1 MAAKCPP
8 IAAWGSGWVE
18 QAHTYFL
25 NRADQFYG
33 MISQNLA
40 VLDDITPTSVPFN
53 IHFNAP
59 SNLTTFVRPLTPDLK
74 DSDFAVQPVGTVSAP
89 PSFVPNALIPAA
101 PPPDSHLA
109 PPTLQFAPRPDTPQV
124 SVPALPPD
132 PAPLSFPT
140 TPNYTLPPVPTFEQ
154 LNLPA
159 LPVIT
164 LPDFTATLPT
174 LIEPPFNEDWHFTPT
189 AYSST
194 LKDLLYNTIEGM
206 LKVNKTAL
214 PEAIEAAIFQKGRSR
229 QEMETRREVDSALTE
244 FAGRGFNLP
253 NGLLMAQ
260 IRAIRQRG
268 QDRIAEYNREAVIKQ
283 YEETLQNLRL
293 ALAQGAALEGVYIN
307 LHIEHERFGL
317 EAARHLRESA
327 MAVLQYRLTVFQ
339 ARMEGY
345 KIQAQVLEQ
354 RIRAELAKV
363 ELFRAQ
369 LEGEKVRGEI
379 NEQRVKLYSEQL
391 RSIGVLA
398 DIYKTQV
405 DAVKVQADTQRLV
418 FERYKTAMDGYD
430 SRWRAY
436 AAQMQGY
443 GASISAETARVDIF
457 KAMNEAHAKR
467 VDAWHSG
474 EQIKLE
480 HERLRIQQFGQQ
492 LQAWQGHIALRSS
505 DIELE
510 KTRLGAVSTLAGA
523 KTQLFGAQATL
534 AQAESAAH
542 DRSFELALASARAG
556 LEADIKKV
564 ELHLQQAKTLV
575 DQLISINET
584 KAKIGAQMISSAY
597 SAVNYSA
604 GISSSSSQSQN
615 CSTSFS
621 FNGDIGEA

>member
-1 MAAKCPP
+1 MAAKCPT
-8 IAAWGSGWVE
+8 IAAWGSGWIE
-18 QAHTYFL
+18 QAHTYYL

-40 VLDDITPTSVPFN
+40 VLDDIVPKQVPFN
-53 IHFNAP
+53 FHFNAP
-59 SNLTTFVRPLTPDLK
+59 QALTTFVRPLTPNLK
-74 DSDFAVQPVGTVSAP
+74 EGDFALQPVGKVSAP
-89 PSFVPNALIPAA
+89 PAFVANPITPAAA
-101 PPPDSHLA
+101 PPDTHLA
-109 PPTLQFAPRPDTPQV
+109 PPTLTFIPKPDKPNVT
-124 SVPALPPD
+124 VPALPPD
-132 PAPLSFPT
+132 PAPLQFPT
-140 TPNYTLPPVPTFEQ
+140 APNYTLPPVPTFEQ
-154 LNLPA
+154 LQLPA
-159 LPVIT
+159 LPVIS
-164 LPDFTATLPT
+164 LPEFTATLPT
-174 LIEPPFNEDWHFTPT
+174 LIEPPFNEDWTFTPT
-189 AYSST
+189 AYTST
-194 LKDLLYNTIEGM
+194 LKDLLYQTIEGM
-206 LKVNKTAL
+206 LTVNRTAL
-214 PEAIEAAIFQKGRSR
+214 PPAIEAAIFQKGRSR
-229 QEMETRREVDSALTE
+229 QERETWREVETALTE
-244 FAGRGFNLP
+244 FASRGFHLP
-253 NGLLMAQ
+253 NGMLTAQ
-260 IRAIRQRG
+260 VREIRQRG
-268 QDRIAEYNREAVIKQ
+268 QDRIADYNREAVIKQ

-307 LHIEHERFGL
+307 LHIEHQRFAL
-317 EAARHLRESA
+317 EAARHMRESA

-345 KIQAQVLEQ
+345 KIQAQVVEQ

-369 LEGEKVRGEI
+369 LEAEKLRGDI

-405 DAVKVQADTQRLV
+405 EAVNVQADTQRLV

-436 AAQMQGY
+436 AAEMQGY

-474 EQIKLE
+474 EQMKLE
-480 HERLRIQQFGQQ
+480 HERLRIAQYGQQ
-492 LQAWQGHIALRSS
+492 LQAWQGQVALRSS
-505 DIELE
+505 DIDLE
-510 KTRLGAVSTLAGA
+510 KTRLAAVSGLAGA
-523 KTQLFGAQATL
+523 KTQLFGAQAEV
-534 AQAESAAH
+534 AKAESAAH
-542 DRSFELALASARAG
+542 DRSFELALARAKAQ

-564 ELHLQQAKTLV
+564 ELHLQQAKTLI

-584 KAKIGAQMISSAY
+584 KAKVGTQLISSAY

-621 FNGDIGEA
+621 FSGDIGEA